1 MTPCLQPEELIDY
14 ADGVLDATRAAHV
27 AACASCRA
35 AAAQVQAA
43 LADAARAAV
52 PEPSSYFWAS
62 VNHRVHGA
70 IAELPPT
77 RGEWRTWLA
86 WDTLVPLA
94 GMAALLVALGTAVAR
109 PPTRV
114 AVAWRPI
121 AEAPEVAAPEA
132 LVEPSDD
139 ALALVVELA
148 ATLPDTGRAAL
159 GLGPLPD
166 LGDVAAAALSDDELQ
181 ALESILRTAV
191 DRPKS

>member
-1 MTPCLQPEELIDY
+1 MTPCLHPEELVDY
-14 ADGVLDATRAAHV
+14 ADGVLDGTRAAHV

-35 AAAQVQAA
+35 AAAEVQAA

-52 PEPSSYFWAS
+52 PEPPSHFWAS

-70 IAELPPT
+70 ITERPPT
-77 RGEWRTWLA
+77 RGGWRAWLA

-94 GMAALLVALGTAVAR
+94 GMAALLVALGAAIAR

-114 AVAWRPI
+114 AGAARPS
-121 AEAPEVAAPEA
+121 AEAPEVAPEA

-148 ATLPDTGRAAL
+148 ATLPDTGREAL

-181 ALESILRTAV
+181 ALEAILRTAV